1 MADSVKIIPLGG
13 LSEIGM
19 NIMAYECGDNIIV
32 VDCGLM
38 FPEDFMPGV
47 DLVLPDVS
55 YLKDNIEKVKAFV
68 ITHGHED
75 HIGALPF
82 ILKDITVP
90 VYGTKFTLGLIE
102 SKLSEHEML
111 QDINLIEFKPRD
123 IEKIGPFEIEFIRV
137 AHSIVDCVSLAIT
150 TPQGVIIHTGDFK
163 IDTDPIDGEFT
174 DFETL
179 KAYGDKGVRLLLS
192 DSTNVERTVRTKS
205 ESSVTKAL
213 KEEVESTKGK
223 VIVAAFSSNIHRV
236 QQVIDV
242 AKECGRKVA
251 LCGRS
256 MVKNSEIARRLG
268 YLKIPDSVMIDIK
281 DAKTINSSQLLVLST
296 GSQGEP
302 LSALMRISHDTFD
315 KVKLQEGDKVILSS
329 RSIPGHERSI
339 SKMMS
344 NLFRRG
350 AEVVYEKTAAIHV
363 SGHASQDELTDMM
376 EAVRPERFI
385 PIHGE
390 YHHLVKHKRL
400 FESTMNKFG
409 FGLVIEN
416 GDVAELSDEGLH
428 IADHISVGKVFVD
441 GKGVGDVGDLVLKDR
456 RHLSKDGMIIVI
468 VVIDM
473 DKGKVTYG
481 PDLITR
487 GLTYEEEQTSLLEAA
502 KVGVCD
508 VLDGL
513 TPEEL
518 KDIAEVTED
527 VRISLRRFFNRRLK
541 RKPVIFPL
549 VIEL

>member
-1 MADSVKIIPLGG
+1 MSESVKIIPLGG

-19 NIMAYECGDNIIV
+19 NIMAYECGDDIIV

-47 DLVLPDVS
+47 DLVLPDVT
-55 YLKDNIEKVKAFV
+55 YLKENIEKVKAFV

-82 ILKDITVP
+82 ILRDINVP
-90 VYGTKFTLGLIE
+90 IYGTKFTLGLIE
-102 SKLSEHEML
+102 NKLDEHEML
-111 QDINLIEFKPRD
+111 HKVNLIEVRPRD

-163 IDTDPIDGEFT
+163 VDDNPIDGELT

-205 ESSVTKAL
+205 ESTVTAGL
-213 KEEVESTKGK
+213 RAEIESTKGK

-236 QQVIDV
+236 QQVIDI

-256 MVKNSEIARRLG
+256 MVRNSETAKRLG

-315 KVKLQEGDKVILSS
+315 KVRLEEGDKVILSS

-350 AEVVYEKTAAIHV
+350 AEVAYERTAAVHV
-363 SGHASQDELTDMM
+363 SGHASRDELTDMM
-376 EAVRPERFI
+376 EAVRPELFI

-400 FESTMNKFG
+400 FESTMKRFG
-409 FGLVIEN
+409 KGLVIEN
-416 GDVAELSDEGLH
+416 GDVAELSDDGLH
-428 IADHISVGKVFVD
+428 IVDHVSVGKVFVD

-456 RHLSKDGMIIVI
+456 RHLSRDGMIIVI
-468 VVIDM
+468 VIIDM

-487 GLTYEEEQTSLLEAA
+487 GLTFEEEQTSLLEAA

-508 VLDGL
+508 VLDKL